1 MRISDWSSDVC
12 SSDLPVDPRLDK
24 PAGGYYWQV
33 SAHEGALRS
42 RSLWDAALPVPADV
56 PADGWL
62 MRRAPGPFGKQVAVL
77 ERKLGF
83 DYDHATVGV
92 PGDQATAPPRQEMAR
107 VGKEG
112 GRRGRYRGSQEDK

>member
-1 MRISDWSSDVC
+1 MTLLFGRHLERQLEAEMTRGALVLVAGLELSPAGAPT
-12 SSDLPVDPRLDK
+12 LAAQPVDPRLDK

-62 MRRAPGPFGKQVAVL
+62 MRRAPGPFGQPD
-77 ERKLGF
+77 RKSTRMNSS
-83 DYDHATVGV
+83 H
-92 PGDQATAPPRQEMAR
+92 
-107 VGKEG
+107 
-112 GRRGRYRGSQEDK
+112 